1 MAKVGASFLSIV
13 LFQLYHGAEAFVF
26 SSQQSQSCRLP
37 ASCLS
42 AAKTSLDEHTTW
54 KLSFLLQGLPTEQ
67 GKKVDEIFTI
77 EAQFIEEDGYE
88 PPQGDVKQVGGS
100 IASKDGE
107 EAPSPRLKVVKS
119 RWQLS
124 EDPEDRKD
132 GLWIWGLFQEPLYP
146 FLLLQLETDRVP
158 LPGADGDFISP
169 LKLFAQINHKRDKES
184 GVVLSAAELKVRK
197 IETRKADVFGAATVE
212 VYEEFTVG
220 KLNIQSM
227 K

>member
-1 MAKVGASFLSIV
+1 MVKVGAPFLSMV
-13 LFQLYHGAEAFVF
+13 LLHGAEAFVVSF
-26 SSQQSQSCRLP
+26 QQSQSCRPP
-37 ASCLS
+37 ASSLS
-42 AAKTSLDEHTTW
+42 ATKTTLDEHTTW

-77 EAQFIEEDGYE
+77 EAQFNEEDGYE
-88 PPQGDVKQVGGS
+88 PPQGDIKQVGGS
-100 IASKDGE
+100 SIASEDAGE
-107 EAPSPRLKVVKS
+107 ASSPRLKVVKS

-132 GLWIWGLFQEPLYP
+132 GLWVWGLFQEPLYP
-146 FLLLQLETDRVP
+146 YLLLQLETDRVP

-169 LKLFAQINHKRDKES
+169 LKLFAQINHKREKEI
-184 GVVLSAAELKVRK
+184 GVILSASELKVRK
-197 IETRKADVFGAATVE
+197 IESRKADIFGAATVD

>member
-1 MAKVGASFLSIV
+1 MVKVGA
-13 LFQLYHGAEAFVF
+13 LFISMVWLFHGAEAFVV
-26 SSQQSQSCRLP
+26 SSQRSQSCLLP
-37 ASCLS
+37 ASSLS
-42 AAKTSLDEHTTW
+42 AAKTTLDEHTTW

-77 EAQFIEEDGYE
+77 EAQFNEEVGFE

-100 IASKDGE
+100 ISSKDGE
-107 EAPSPRLKVVKS
+107 EASSPRLKVVKS

-158 LPGADGDFISP
+158 VPGADGDFISP
-169 LKLFAQINHKRDKES
+169 LKLFAQINHKREKET
-184 GVVLSAAELKVRK
+184 GVILSASELKVRK
-197 IETRKADVFGAATVE
+197 IETRKADVFGAATVD

-220 KLNIQSM
+220 KLNIQAM